1 LEIGRE
7 YFSEELTLPARMS
20 RNHFFERVYL
30 EAAAVASMKANEE
43 LKSKEMKRSA
53 EKKLLRDLDNVIR
66 ELKGPLL
73 KSSNQLSTRFLLY
86 RTPN

>member
-1 LEIGRE
+1 
-7 YFSEELTLPARMS
+7 MS

-66 ELKGPLL
+66 ELKGPY
-73 KSSNQLSTRFLLY
+73 S
-86 RTPN
+86 

>member
-1 LEIGRE
+1 
-7 YFSEELTLPARMS
+7 M
-20 RNHFFERVYL
+20 
-30 EAAAVASMKANEE
+30 ASMKANEE

-66 ELKGPLL
+66 ELKGTILI
-73 KSSNQLSTRFLLY
+73 SSNQSSNRFLLY

>member
-1 LEIGRE
+1 
-7 YFSEELTLPARMS
+7 MS

-43 LKSKEMKRSA
+43 LKSKEIKHSA

-66 ELKGPLL
+66 ELKGTLL
-73 KSSNQLSTRFLLY
+73 TSSNQSSTRFLQY

>member
-1 LEIGRE
+1 
-7 YFSEELTLPARMS
+7 MS

-66 ELKGPLL
+66 ELKGTILI
-73 KSSNQLSTRFLLY
+73 SSNQSSNRFLLY
-86 RTPN
+86 RTPNWLLPNADF

>member
-1 LEIGRE
+1 
-7 YFSEELTLPARMS
+7 M
-20 RNHFFERVYL
+20 
-30 EAAAVASMKANEE
+30 ASMKANEE

-73 KSSNQLSTRFLLY
+73 ISLIQPSTRFLLY

>member
-1 LEIGRE
+1 
-7 YFSEELTLPARMS
+7 MS

-43 LKSKEMKRSA
+43 LKSKEMKHSA

-66 ELKGPLL
+66 ELKGTWPI
-73 KSSNQLSTRFLLY
+73 SSNQSSTRFLLY
-86 RTPN
+86 RTPNWLLLHAVF